1 MRNGFTGEPRV
12 STRLALVSYVAFFIL
27 TIITFLVVV
36 PWLGRRAAEVCVR
49 VSPCLYG
56 LFLLP
61 WIVTTENEAGGQLGC
76 SILNKALF
84 CIFSCIFFPNF
95 SFLQRDYWLL
105 ERRMYGFTWLFCG
118 GWVDGFHLYS
128 FFGTCF
134 LRSSSSTFH
143 SVILILGFCFV
154 FWSWSFTS
162 ISLTVYPGGLA
173 EGFLPT
179 QYEIISASNQSFSLL
194 TSPPLSFLGM
204 NWSDV
209 IWETRYC
216 GVFLFSVFL

>member
-1 MRNGFTGEPRV
+1 M
-12 STRLALVSYVAFFIL
+12 YFFL
-27 TIITFLVVV
+27 YFFPQFFLSSAGLLVVGDECTV
-36 PWLGRRAAEVCVR
+36 SLG
-49 VSPCLYG
+49 
-56 LFLLP
+56 
-61 WIVTTENEAGGQLGC
+61 
-76 SILNKALF
+76 
-84 CIFSCIFFPNF
+84 FFV
-95 SFLQRDYWLL
+95 
-105 ERRMYGFTWLFCG
+105 G
-118 GWVDGFHLYS
+118 DGFHLYS

-154 FWSWSFTS
+154 FWSWSFIS

-194 TSPPLSFLGM
+194 TSPPISFLGM